1 MKLPDAMEILVK
13 ELADELVVT
22 NISSVSR
29 YLYAAKDRDRN
40 LYSIIMGLASS
51 VGLGLALALPQK
63 KVLALD
69 GDGSLLMNLGSLASI
84 ANENPSNFILVVF
97 DNELYEGGGAH
108 LSPTAGKTDLRTI
121 GQGAGIKNS
130 FLVRDLGEF
139 KGQIKRALTANE
151 LTFIVAKV
159 ERAAEPRPVI
169 GVHRIEQTYR
179 FRRALK
185 DEGLIPPWY
194 EFR

>member
-1 MKLPDAMEILVK
+1 MKLPDAMEVLVN
-13 ELADELVVT
+13 ELSDELVVT

-29 YLYAAKDRDRN
+29 FLYAARDRDRN

-97 DNELYEGGGAH
+97 DNELYEGGGGH

-139 KGQIKRALTANE
+139 KGQVKRALAADE